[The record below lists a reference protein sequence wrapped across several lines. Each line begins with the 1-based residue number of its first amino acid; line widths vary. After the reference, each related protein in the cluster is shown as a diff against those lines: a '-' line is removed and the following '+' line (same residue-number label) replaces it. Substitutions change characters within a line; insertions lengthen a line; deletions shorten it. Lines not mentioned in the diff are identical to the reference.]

1 MICYCQLRRNVPGWP
16 KSDVTWQTATYRRN
30 VPQYHSIRT
39 NVIRSTTQT
48 ANWAL
53 SSFLWMICTRRE
65 VASTA
70 S

>member
-16 KSDVTWQTATYRRN
+16 KSDVTWQKPLHTAETYRN
-30 VPQYHSIRT
+30 TDQS